1 MFSMPNTSIEVLWLN
16 ANICIDKKPIYWQTF
31 IYGGVYFI
39 NDILNVRGEFYTFET
54 LISTYGNVCS
64 RLVSEYKKRKK
75 GRAVLQN

>member
-1 MFSMPNTSIEVLWLN
+1 MPNTSIEIKQQVLWLN

-31 IYGGVYFI
+31 IDSGVYFI

-64 RLVSEYKKRKK
+64 RL
-75 GRAVLQN
+75 A